1 MSSSHGHGD
10 SIPSARPPMST
21 PPDQGPLALFDLY
34 LRILSDS
41 YLTFLQERFAQGSL
55 SSSYSFSPDFCYL
68 SVGGR
73 SKKTSPSIRSPPSP
87 LCSPLITP
95 NSYDSLMELHRK
107 TLNVDQFFDSRLEST
122 TLRSAWSE
130 VRDNLE
136 REAQTRRAFMD
147 SITHEVIN
155 PLVSFKVC
163 ILFLM
168 YVLTWN
174 PRPARFRKLKI
185 GFARGSGTR

>member
-1 MSSSHGHGD
+1 MTTPRVRGPPCLPLQTRAHSLFSICISESS
-10 SIPSARPPMST
+10 
-21 PPDQGPLALFDLY
+21 Q
-34 LRILSDS
+34 ILISPF
-41 YLTFLQERFAQGSL
+41 YTRGSL
-55 SSSYSFSPDFCYL
+55 KSLHPVPISFSPDFCYL
-68 SVGGR
+68 FVGGR
-73 SKKTSPSIRSPPSP
+73 SKKTSQFIRSPPSP
-87 LCSPLITP
+87 LCSPLIAP
-95 NSYDSLMELHRK
+95 NSYESLMELHRK

-155 PLVSFKVC
+155 PLVSFKVS